1 MGTSEVRGFGTS
13 RSEAELRF
21 QEMVQGAA
29 SSLGKVFFIDN
40 DECECIDED
49 DLFATDMTGWLVP
62 HDRADELESDLPFYG
77 GQLWRKWS
85 EFFIWVR
92 WTLDD
97 DGVLKIHFLS
107 PDKA

>member
-1 MGTSEVRGFGTS
+1 MDTLGVRGFGTS
-13 RSEAELRF
+13 RSRAELRF
-21 QEMVQGAA
+21 QKMVQEAA
-29 SSLGKVFFIDN
+29 SSLGKVFFVDN

-62 HDRADELESDLPFYG
+62 PDRADEFETDQPFDG

-97 DGVLKIHFLS
+97 DGALKIHFLS
-107 PDKA
+107 PDEA